1 MSLADVDHIIA
12 TTAPRTPSFRLVK
25 DGRPLPPGSYTRS
38 GRVGGRPYQGAAD
51 VAKVYRAFAE
61 GATVVL
67 QSLHRSW
74 APLARFC
81 RDLEL
86 ALTQPVQANAYLTP
100 AGATALAPHHDT
112 HDVFVLQVHGRKHWE
127 VRQPVVEAPLPRHH
141 SRKELAARQPLLFD
155 ADLAPGDCLYLPR
168 GFVHA
173 ARTQDDTSLHVTVGV
188 HTITGHDVLAAVL
201 ERAAE
206 HPAFRAALPVGFAR
220 QDGAGALA
228 EAVDECVREAG
239 RWLAALDTGPVAAEL
254 RHGFWSRRLPLL
266 EGQLQQLVA
275 LDQLDD
281 RSIVRRR
288 PGAVCEV
295 ELGDDGLRLV
305 LGDRELAVPLAV
317 EPAIRRLLDGEP
329 APVAAL
335 DDLLDAS
342 SRLVLV
348 RRLVLEGVL
357 EVVPGGA

>member
-1 MSLADVDHIIA
+1 M
-12 TTAPRTPSFRLVK
+12 
-25 DGRPLPPGSYTRS
+25 
-38 GRVGGRPYQGAAD
+38 GGRPYQGAAD
-51 VAKVYRAFAE
+51 VAKVYRAFATE

-86 ALTQPVQANAYLTP
+86 ALTHPVQANAYLTP

-127 VRQPVVEAPLPRHH
+127 VRQPVVEAPLPRHR
-141 SRKELAARQPLLFD
+141 SRKDLAALQPLLFHV
-155 ADLAPGDCLYLPR
+155 DLAPGDCLYLPR
-168 GFVHA
+168 GFVHTA
-173 ARTQDDTSLHVTVGV
+173 HSQEDASLHVTLGV
-188 HTITGHDVLAAVL
+188 HALTGYHVLQAVL
-201 ERAAE
+201 QRAAE

-220 QDGAGALA
+220 GDGGDALA

-254 RHGFWSRRLPLL
+254 RHGFWSRRLPLM
-266 EGQLQQLVA
+266 EGQLQQLVG

-281 RSIVRRR
+281 QSVVRRR
-288 PGAVCEV
+288 PAAVCEI
-295 ELGDDGLRLV
+295 ELGDDGLRLL

-317 EPAIRRLLDGEP
+317 EPAVRRLVEGPP
-329 APVAAL
+329 AAVAAL
-335 DDLLDAS
+335 ADLLDAS

-357 EVVPGGA
+357 EVVGGA

>member
-1 MSLADVDHIIA
+1 
-12 TTAPRTPSFRLVK
+12 
-25 DGRPLPPGSYTRS
+25 
-38 GRVGGRPYQGAAD
+38 VGGRPYQGAAD

-61 GATVVL
+61 GATIVL

-86 ALTQPVQANAYLTP
+86 RLTHPVQANAYLTP

-141 SRKELAARQPLLFD
+141 SRKELAAGQPLLFD
-155 ADLAPGDCLYLPR
+155 AELAPGDCLYLPR

-173 ARTQDDTSLHVTVGV
+173 ARTQEDTSLHVTVGV
-188 HTITGHDVLAAVL
+188 HAVTRHDVLQAVV

-206 HPAFRAALPVGFAR
+206 HPAFRVALPVGFAR
-220 QDGAGALA
+220 SDAGDALA
-228 EAVDECVREAG
+228 AAVDECVRETG
-239 RWLAALDTGPVAAEL
+239 RWLASLDTGPIAGEL

-266 EGQLQQLVA
+266 EGQLQQLVT

-281 RSIVRRR
+281 TSVVRRR
-288 PGAVCEV
+288 PDTVCEV
-295 ELGDDGLRLV
+295 EHRDDGLRLV
-305 LGDRELAVPLAV
+305 LGDRGLNVPVAV
-317 EPAIRRLLDGEP
+317 EPAIRRLLDDRPG
-329 APVAAL
+329 PVAAL